1 MSGPTTVYP
10 AEQNQLIAGLT
21 IACEKLR
28 ENVERITFE
37 IMSTESRIATSIH
50 DMGVSMKDAETLETM
65 AQEAIGKT
73 AIEPMS
79 QKHPTIASHLESRCR
94 FLTIIGMKALAGR
107 GMIDPSDPGP
117 LALLY
122 ILYIKAVFSTLREPC
137 TKTCKFDELR
147 KFRETI
153 GNEYYPSPLASW
165 HMGLVNP
172 EVADKHTRTILV
184 PGSRDAK
191 SYVPD
196 AHRLKLNND
205 ELANGL
211 EIVRAIFQLRPLN
224 HFLPAGFIA
233 EKCGMRYPSIAGMA
247 ERSEK
252 LKVIADELCPGG
264 LKIDVNALE
273 EVAPL
278 KFSERDGRT
287 SHGWEAYLRT
297 LAAQFPDM
305 PIVIDDLLAWES
317 GRPWMARNHKGEM
330 VVSES
335 DDWRYIPLRG
345 KESFNVCDETK
356 PHGTQF
362 NCLWSILAQG
372 GLVGRYY
379 SDVGI
384 ESYAV
389 WTSDSPT
396 ESISYSSWMH
406 IGSGIWVTVVVHV
419 SDREVEDSG
428 CEVAKCIQDG
438 VSADLWSVVQICR
451 FRSHQQ

>member
-1 MSGPTTVYP
+1 MSGPATVYT
-10 AEQNQLIAGLT
+10 AEQDLLIAGLT

-50 DMGVSMKDAETLETM
+50 DMGVSMNDAETLETM

-172 EVADKHTRTILV
+172 EVADKHTRTILA

-224 HFLPAGFIA
+224 HFLPAGYIA

-252 LKVIADELCPGG
+252 LKVIADELCPG
-264 LKIDVNALE
+264 D
-273 EVAPL
+273 
-278 KFSERDGRT
+278 
-287 SHGWEAYLRT
+287 
-297 LAAQFPDM
+297 
-305 PIVIDDLLAWES
+305 
-317 GRPWMARNHKGEM
+317 
-330 VVSES
+330 
-335 DDWRYIPLRG
+335 
-345 KESFNVCDETK
+345 
-356 PHGTQF
+356 
-362 NCLWSILAQG
+362 
-372 GLVGRYY
+372 
-379 SDVGI
+379 
-384 ESYAV
+384 
-389 WTSDSPT
+389 
-396 ESISYSSWMH
+396 
-406 IGSGIWVTVVVHV
+406 
-419 SDREVEDSG
+419 
-428 CEVAKCIQDG
+428 
-438 VSADLWSVVQICR
+438 
-451 FRSHQQ
+451 

>member
-287 SHGWEAYLRT
+287 SHGWKPTSE
-297 LAAQFPDM
+297 
-305 PIVIDDLLAWES
+305 
-317 GRPWMARNHKGEM
+317 PWPR
-330 VVSES
+330 
-335 DDWRYIPLRG
+335 
-345 KESFNVCDETK
+345 SF
-356 PHGTQF
+356 
-362 NCLWSILAQG
+362 
-372 GLVGRYY
+372 R
-379 SDVGI
+379 
-384 ESYAV
+384 
-389 WTSDSPT
+389 
-396 ESISYSSWMH
+396 
-406 IGSGIWVTVVVHV
+406 
-419 SDREVEDSG
+419 
-428 CEVAKCIQDG
+428 
-438 VSADLWSVVQICR
+438 ICR
-451 FRSHQQ
+451 L